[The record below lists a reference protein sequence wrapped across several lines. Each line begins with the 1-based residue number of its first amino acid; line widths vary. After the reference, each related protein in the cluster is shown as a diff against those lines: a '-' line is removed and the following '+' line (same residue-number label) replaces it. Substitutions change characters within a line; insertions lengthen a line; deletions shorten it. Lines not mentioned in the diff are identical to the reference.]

1 MCFPK
6 IAVLVAT
13 TALPFMLCAQTKT
26 DKAQV
31 KWGPEQTT
39 KEHGTF
45 DYVIDDLGNSAYL
58 AVYRKKDFFI
68 QRMDGVR
75 TMWQRPVELEWDG
88 EDLTVER
95 ILLTNKEVLVFASLF
110 SKKDSEHRL
119 YLQTFSQADLSP
131 LKSWDRVAVIAAEK
145 AANKGG
151 FHISASPDRSKILV
165 HVMPPLDKEDVEK
178 SRMNVYDADMNPL
191 WRQDFQL
198 PYTDKQFTVESQRLD
213 NDGSV
218 VVLGVKYADKLESKE
233 LKRANKAT
241 YEYHLLVYGGTS
253 AAPQDYPITVQ
264 DKFLQDMTL
273 SMADKGDI
281 ICAGLFGN
289 KDSFNARGA
298 YFLRLD
304 RASKQVVHS
313 SFKDF
318 SDDFITMYMT
328 GKQAEKVKK
337 KADRKEEELELPEF
351 ELHDIIHREDGGAV
365 LLAEQ
370 YIFRISTY
378 TTSSPNG
385 GTTTTTVYNYY
396 YNDVLVV
403 NIDPQGN
410 IEWATKVPKRQ
421 HSANDGGRYSSI
433 AVDVKG
439 DNIYLVF
446 NDSGE
451 NLFVKPGDKLE
462 QFSLTGKDAL
472 VVLATIDGDGNVSR
486 EALFA
491 PDRRDVILRPKDC
504 VELSD
509 KTMFIYASRKN
520 DYRFGQIVFD

>member
-1 MCFPK
+1 MYRPK
-6 IAVLVAT
+6 FAVLA
-13 TALPFMLCAQTKT
+13 AMAGLPLILCAQTKT
-26 DKAQV
+26 NKANV

-39 KEHGTF
+39 KENGTF
-45 DYVIDDLGNSAYL
+45 SYVIDDLGNSTFL
-58 AVYRKKDFFI
+58 AVIRKKDLHI

-75 TMWQRPVELEWDG
+75 TMWQRPVDLEWDG
-88 EDLTVER
+88 EDLEVER
-95 ILLTNKEVLVFASLF
+95 ILLTNNEVLVFATMY
-110 SKKDSEHRL
+110 SKKDNEHRL
-119 YLQTFSQADLSP
+119 YLSSFSQDNLSP
-131 LKSWDRVAVIAAEK
+131 LKSWDRVDVIAAEK
-145 AANKGG
+145 EANKGS
-151 FHISASPDRSKILV
+151 FRISASPDRSKILV
-165 HVMPPLDKEDVEK
+165 HALPPLEKESAEK
-178 SRMNVYDADMNPL
+178 SRMSIYDAGMNPL
-191 WRQDFQL
+191 WSQDFQL
-198 PYTDKQFTVESQRLD
+198 PYTDGEFSVKSQRLD

-218 VVLGVKYADKLESKE
+218 VVLGVKYAGRSESKE

-241 YEYHLLVYGGTS
+241 YEYHLLVYGGNS

-264 DKFLQDMTL
+264 DKFLQEMTL

-289 KDSFNARGA
+289 KDSFSARGA

-328 GKQAEKVKK
+328 EKQAEKARK
-337 KADRKEEELELPEF
+337 KADKKDEELELPEF

-370 YIFRISTY
+370 YIFRVSTY
-378 TTSSPNG
+378 TSSTPNG

-403 NIDPQGN
+403 NVDPQGN

-421 HSANDGGRYSSI
+421 YSVNDDGRYSSI

-451 NLFVKPGDKLE
+451 NLYVKPGDKLE
-462 QFSLTGKDAL
+462 QFTLTGKDAL

-486 EALFA
+486 EALFS
-491 PDRRDVILRPKDC
+491 PDRRDVVLRPKDC